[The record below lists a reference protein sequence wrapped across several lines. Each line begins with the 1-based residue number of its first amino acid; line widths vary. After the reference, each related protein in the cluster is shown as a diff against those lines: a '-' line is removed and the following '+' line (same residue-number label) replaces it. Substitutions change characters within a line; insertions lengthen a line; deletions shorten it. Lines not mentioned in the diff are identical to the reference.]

1 MDEVA
6 EAVEVD
12 ILDGIALRRASV
24 VTGRDGFLV
33 LAGDVWMRHSTLG
46 TPERG
51 VLDGVLV

>member
-12 ILDGIALRRASV
+12 ILDGIALRCASV
-24 VTGRDGFLV
+24 VTGRDGFVV
-33 LAGDVWMRHSTLG
+33 LAGDVWMRYSTRG